1 MAGVDRLDAL
11 YTAIDAV
18 RRGGT
23 ISISGV
29 YGGMKD
35 PLPMMT
41 MFDKQLQLRMGQCNV
56 RRWTEDLLPLVDD
69 PSDPLGV
76 LDLET
81 HTAPLDGAPAMY
93 EKFQKKKDGCIT
105 VVLKP

>member
-1 MAGVDRLDAL
+1 MEMAGVDRLDAL

-18 RRGGT
+18 RCGGT

-41 MFDKQLQLRMGQCNV
+41 MFTGSAIGLFVSVVAGCAGSR
-56 RRWTEDLLPLVDD
+56 
-69 PSDPLGV
+69 GV
-76 LDLET
+76 
-81 HTAPLDGAPAMY
+81 TASTTSAVPRADWAR
-93 EKFQKKKDGCIT
+93 
-105 VVLKP
+105 

>member
-1 MAGVDRLDAL
+1 MAGGVDRLDAL

-18 RRGGT
+18 RCGGT

-41 MFDKQLQLRMGQCNV
+41 MFTGSAIGLFVSVVAGCAGGSRG
-56 RRWTEDLLPLVDD
+56 
-69 PSDPLGV
+69 GV
-76 LDLET
+76 
-81 HTAPLDGAPAMY
+81 TASTTSAVPRADWAR
-93 EKFQKKKDGCIT
+93 
-105 VVLKP
+105 